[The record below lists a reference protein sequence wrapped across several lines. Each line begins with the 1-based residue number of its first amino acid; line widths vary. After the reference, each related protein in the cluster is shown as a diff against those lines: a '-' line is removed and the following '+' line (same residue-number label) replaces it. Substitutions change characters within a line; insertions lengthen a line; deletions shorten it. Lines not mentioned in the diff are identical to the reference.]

1 MLSLRIPLKGLP
13 SDIVFAS
20 TQMIICLVKV
30 RPSYVTVNNVLVTSA
45 VDLRFDP
52 RSVQTED
59 YSFDLCCFSDENA
72 VLESKNKYC
81 WFGVR
86 I

>member
-1 MLSLRIPLKGLP
+1 ML
-13 SDIVFAS
+13 AS

-59 YSFDLCCFSDENA
+59 YTFDLCCFSDEN
-72 VLESKNKYC
+72 
-81 WFGVR
+81 VR
-86 I
+86 EQEQILLVWSQDINASDQEW